1 MIGAIDDG
9 YLRIG
14 TAEMLAKREPAE
26 SGAEHDN
33 LRNFVFRHKEF
44 VAASRT
50 TSQVTYIYDECKCAN
65 QSNTAV
71 AAESDCFDRNDLARR
86 SSVVICGKHP
96 RAKSRRKPWRA
107 GGDL

>member
-1 MIGAIDDG
+1 MIGAIDDC
-9 YLRIG
+9 YLRFA

-50 TSQVTYIYDECKCAN
+50 TSQVTYIYDERKCEN

-71 AAESDCFDRNDLARR
+71 TAESDGLGGNDLARR

-96 RAKSRRKPWRA
+96 RAKSRGETWRA